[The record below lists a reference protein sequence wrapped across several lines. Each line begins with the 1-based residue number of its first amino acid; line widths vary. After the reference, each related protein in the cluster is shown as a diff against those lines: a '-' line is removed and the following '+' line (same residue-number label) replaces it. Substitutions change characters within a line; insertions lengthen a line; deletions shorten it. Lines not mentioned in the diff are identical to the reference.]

1 MNHTRST
8 FVISV
13 VLVGMFIFSISSY
26 IQVYALQAS
35 SPSSL
40 STAAGASMPPSSTNP
55 EQHIAKIKIISPS
68 KGQQVSVGKDLTI
81 SGISIDNTTASST
94 DCKVSVIANKVRP
107 YQLTTA
113 TGPGGAADYSKWNF
127 VLTSKYTT
135 IKPGEN
141 RITAKYEC
149 ANNAALTSFSSVNV
163 TGVPSAA
170 TNTTN
175 STTTTGASSTITN
188 PSTTT
193 TTTTT
198 KPNATSVAQAH
209 TTKIPIATKAESPMA
224 GSKSATSEPRDA
236 TTFVSNSTPYLQ
248 SKQKN
253 IPIGSNDNT
262 RVSSAVNGTRVVP
275 MQIPASTDSN
285 NSPSEATI
293 APQVKFIPQQ
303 KIKSPSQE
311 QYQPAAQNRNQNI
324 SKLSTLGANG
334 TNPISNI
341 GMAGTQRYEKA
352 SVSSPPPRLP
362 IQSPDNY
369 SRSNMLSVSII
380 VGSNPISAGDK
391 QSLTVSVSDAKTNDE
406 VAGAKILGQV
416 TKSSGLG
423 SKGFV
428 LHSDYS
434 GQASYSWKIKQ
445 TAVAPDIY
453 KVAATV
459 SAPGYREQFAE
470 ASFTVNPSMLSN
482 TSTGKLMNINNDKDP
497 SSGDLLSSRIHGFT
511 HKILDDVNQ
520 NIKDKWTPRNFI
532 LPTPF

>member
-68 KGQQVSVGKDLTI
+68 KGQQVSVGKELTI

-198 KPNATSVAQAH
+198 TKPNATSVAQAH
-209 TTKIPIATKAESPMA
+209 TTTT
-224 GSKSATSEPRDA
+224 GVA
-236 TTFVSNSTPYLQ
+236 TTQQQHPVTTN
-248 SKQKN
+248 
-253 IPIGSNDNT
+253 
-262 RVSSAVNGTRVVP
+262 
-275 MQIPASTDSN
+275 SN
-285 NSPSEATI
+285 NLASASNNAAVQRISPTSGVANKPLPITSSI
-293 APQVKFIPQQ
+293 APQIKTLNQQ
-303 KIKSPSQE
+303 PHQQMQQVVTVSNKTNVQNSKLASPSPVIASDKLMYLGYHDHDIAHNNDSPDKNMMSTKSVSTRGSSTSTSTDNGLTFQHKDRDISTS
-311 QYQPAAQNRNQNI
+311 QVNVNRN
-324 SKLSTLGANG
+324 T
-334 TNPISNI
+334 
-341 GMAGTQRYEKA
+341 
-352 SVSSPPPRLP
+352 
-362 IQSPDNY
+362 DN
-369 SRSNMLSVSII
+369 
-380 VGSNPISAGDK
+380 
-391 QSLTVSVSDAKTNDE
+391 
-406 VAGAKILGQV
+406 
-416 TKSSGLG
+416 
-423 SKGFV
+423 
-428 LHSDYS
+428 
-434 GQASYSWKIKQ
+434 
-445 TAVAPDIY
+445 
-453 KVAATV
+453 
-459 SAPGYREQFAE
+459 
-470 ASFTVNPSMLSN
+470 VNN
-482 TSTGKLMNINNDKDP
+482 
-497 SSGDLLSSRIHGFT
+497 
-511 HKILDDVNQ
+511 
-520 NIKDKWTPRNFI
+520 NFI
-532 LPTPF
+532 FPFSYP